1 MRHTKR
7 RNEGK
12 RSRKSTDPST
22 LFVGCVVVLLVI
34 LLYATVS
41 TVSENRRMK
50 VLRASM
56 EEMHRRK
63 KTEGFTLFHSDKSR
77 FVFAFADCLTDPNC
91 TIQYLHERK
100 TGGTYISYAM
110 HRILSLSDEEWE
122 HLRNDCCELYVKK
135 WFEENP
141 SRYCNK
147 RFSSY
152 QTYHDIFAHVIVEK
166 CKQLGKRVVV
176 LTSFREPLT
185 RAVSWIHQICNKNT
199 RKRTSE
205 VLEACQRCTYA
216 DDPDFYNQYKSLQ
229 GLDALMLSNRTFWS
243 GMDGHNMLAIDNAD
257 LNEFFHLLEGALPAS
272 YEHQFKFLFEHTQ
285 AKNEE
290 EIEVCN
296 FRVPSAMVKN
306 YKDELLL
313 YRKIV
318 LGDRGRS
325 KGTRQ

>member
-1 MRHTKR
+1 MKLTMRNLMRRPGGQRDKEKTKLILM
-7 RNEGK
+7 G
-12 RSRKSTDPST
+12 
-22 LFVGCVVVLLVI
+22 FVIVALLIVLL
-34 LLYATVS
+34 YMAMS
-41 TVSENRRMK
+41 RSGGDRRRK
-50 VLRASM
+50 AFRASM
-56 EEMHRRK
+56 YSAKHRRK

-243 GMDGHNMLAIDNAD
+243 GMDGHGMLAIDNAD
-257 LNEFFHLLEGALPAS
+257 FNEFLHLLEGALPDS
-272 YEHQFKFLFEHTQ
+272 YEHSFKKLFEGKQTQ
-285 AKNEE
+285 NVEKTQ
-290 EIEVCN
+290 VCN
-296 FRVPSAMVKN
+296 FRVPSAMMKS
-306 YKDELLL
+306 YSDEVLL

-318 LGDRGRS
+318 MGRE
-325 KGTRQ
+325 